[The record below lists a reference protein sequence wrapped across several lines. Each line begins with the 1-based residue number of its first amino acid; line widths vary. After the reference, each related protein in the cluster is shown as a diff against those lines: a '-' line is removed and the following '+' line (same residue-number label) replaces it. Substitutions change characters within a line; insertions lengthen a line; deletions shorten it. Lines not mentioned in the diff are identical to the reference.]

1 MLIGAFQKFSMI
13 DYPEKLSAV
22 VFFSGCNL
30 RCPYCHNPQLCLN
43 SLSNYIE
50 MGFVLDFLV
59 SRVGKLDAIVLSG
72 GEPTMQENL
81 IQFVRKVKE
90 LGYLVKLD
98 TNGTKPDVIK
108 QLLDEDLLDYVAMDV
123 KTTEEKFK
131 NFSDNIDFS
140 VIKTSIDIIMSSKI
154 DYEFRTTLI
163 NEYHKED
170 KITHQSYTPAYRI

>member
-90 LGYLVKLD
+90 LGYVPKLNDKIRIIDLVDGMVKVL
-98 TNGTKPDVIK
+98 K
-108 QLLDEDLLDYVAMDV
+108 QSADKYNV
-123 KTTEEKFK
+123 
-131 NFSDNIDFS
+131 NF
-140 VIKTSIDIIMSSKI
+140 DIIGVFK
-154 DYEFRTTLI
+154 
-163 NEYHKED
+163 K
-170 KITHQSYTPAYRI
+170 